1 MPSTPLPDFDAL
13 WNYADPA
20 ETERQFRAL
29 LPRAEASGDESYILQ
44 LLTQIAR
51 TQGLQRQ
58 FATAHEILDGVERRL
73 RPALPLAHVRYRL
86 ERGRVF
92 NSSGQPD
99 SARPLFLDAWAQAQA
114 LGADAYAIDAAHMVA
129 IVAPPA
135 EQLAWNLQALAL
147 AERTPDPQAA
157 KWRGS
162 LYNNLGWTY
171 HAAGQFAEALTMF
184 ERALAYRESQGQAN
198 AIHIA
203 RWCVARCLR
212 SLGRVEKALIQQQA
226 LLTDNER
233 LGEKDG
239 YVLEEL
245 GECLLALNRPADAQP
260 YFAAAYE
267 ELSKDVSLIE
277 AEPKRLERLKQ
288 LGRGKIKA

>member
-1 MPSTPLPDFDAL
+1 MISIPLPDFDSL

-29 LPRAEASGDESYILQ
+29 LPRAEASGDESYTLQ
-44 LLTQIAR
+44 LLSQIAR

-58 FATAHEILDGVERRL
+58 FAAAHETLNGVERRL
-73 RPALPLAHVRYRL
+73 PPAASLTRVRYLL

-114 LGADAYAIDAAHMVA
+114 LGVDAYAIDAAHMVA

-147 AERTPDPQAA
+147 AERTLDPQAA

-212 SLGRVEKALIQQQA
+212 SLGRVEEALIQQQA

-245 GECLLALNRPADAQP
+245 GECLLALNRPAYAQP

-267 ELSKDVSLIE
+267 ELSKDVPLIE
-277 AEPKRLERLKQ
+277 GEPKRLERLKQ